1 VDPLDQH
8 RAGLDGMTCAVCEG
22 SVPRDAIHLLARR
35 DDLAFVQVA
44 CPACESTTLAFV
56 LDGTSDP
63 GADAAPVS
71 ADDVLDM
78 HVLLRGW
85 DGGLLELL
93 GRPGIGAGPAS

>member
-1 VDPLDQH
+1 
-8 RAGLDGMTCAVCEG
+8 MTCAVCEG
-22 SVPRDAIHLLARR
+22 SVPRAAIHLLARR

-56 LDGTSDP
+56 LDGAPTGPSTS
-63 GADAAPVS
+63 DAAPVS

-85 DGGLLELL
+85 DGGLSELL